1 MKTFILLL
9 LFPLLCM
16 NLANIHET
24 YVSVTEIQLKNN
36 RDLEISIELTAH
48 DFEYAY
54 NKEYNTTIS
63 TRIYPENQ
71 KEYYN
76 EKILFRYLKEHFI
89 INAQTDT
96 VSLKIIGHEINLE
109 GTLSIY
115 IEGSFKNTTR
125 DFNIYNDMLVRQ
137 LPNQQ
142 NIVNLKSDKNLSFTF
157 NKNIKSHEFK

>member
-1 MKTFILLL
+1 MKSSIFLLL
-9 LFPLLCM
+9 LPLLSM
-16 NLANIHET
+16 NPTNIHET
-24 YVSVTEIQLKNN
+24 YVSITEIQLKNN

-54 NKEYNTTIS
+54 NKEYNTSIS
-63 TRIYPENQ
+63 TRILNENQ
-71 KEYYN
+71 KEYYD
-76 EKILFRYLKEHFI
+76 EKILFGYLKKHFI

-96 VSLKIIGHEINLE
+96 VSLNVIGHEINLE
-109 GTLSIY
+109 GILSIY
-115 IEGSFKNTTR
+115 IEGSFKNTTHN
-125 DFNIYNDMLVRQ
+125 FNTFNDMLVRQ